1 MQGFDHGSGSD
12 GGFREINVTPLVDV
26 MLVLLIVFMVTA
38 PLLHGGL
45 TVQLPA
51 VEGTQAA
58 PAPKAAVVTITREA
72 RVFLGKRD
80 VTGTV
85 EQALAA
91 DPEAH
96 GPAGLR
102 VRADRDVRYDEV
114 AKVLA
119 AAKAAGIGK
128 IDLVV
133 DPARGSKG

>member
-1 MQGFDHGSGSD
+1 MQGFDRDSD
-12 GGFREINVTPLVDV
+12 AQGFRDINVTPLVDV

-45 TVQLPA
+45 TVRLPEI
-51 VEGTQAA
+51 EGQEVA

-72 RVFLGKRD
+72 KVFLGERE
-80 VTGTV
+80 VTGSV
-85 EQALAA
+85 GPALAG

-96 GPAGLR
+96 GPAGLQ
-102 VRADRDVRYDEV
+102 VRADKDVRYDEV

-119 AAKAAGIGK
+119 AARAVGIDK

-133 DPARGSKG
+133 DPARAR

>member
-1 MQGFDHGSGSD
+1 MQSFDNGSD
-12 GGFREINVTPLVDV
+12 PQGFREINVTPLVDV

-45 TVQLPA
+45 TVQLPE
-51 VEGTQAA
+51 VEGTEPAA
-58 PAPKAAVVTITREA
+58 APKAAVVTITREA
-72 RVFLGKRD
+72 RVFLGERD

-85 EQALAA
+85 QQALAA
-91 DPEAH
+91 DPEAR

-119 AAKAAGIGK
+119 AARAAGIGK

-133 DPARGSKG
+133 DPERGPKG